1 MTRDFDR
8 VLDECI
14 DRMSKGQ
21 GVEECLKLY
30 PEFAQ
35 ELEPLLKA
43 VYELHEQGRLIPS
56 QAGKVKGRERLSS
69 AMAELARKR
78 REAPAPLSRRL
89 FGQPKVWVPVAA
101 ALLLA
106 IIGYGLWA
114 VLTPTQAPVSYAGIL
129 EIRVTDAPTN
139 DVSAINVTVGDIE
152 VHKAGEEGETDG
164 AGWLAVI
171 EESKTFDLLKLR
183 GVEEVLGSNEVDVG
197 HYTQI
202 RMDVQGVVVTVDGKP
217 QSAVLPSGEL
227 RLVGSFEVKRDK
239 TTVLTLDFDADKS
252 IVITGMGKVIFKP
265 VVRLIVIK
273 DSEAPM
279 PQP

>member
-1 MTRDFDR
+1 MTGDFYQ

-14 DRMSKGQ
+14 DRMNKGQ
-21 GVEECLKLY
+21 GLEECLKLY

-35 ELEPLLKA
+35 ELEPLLRA
-43 VYELHEQGRLIPS
+43 VHELHEQGGFIPRE
-56 QAGKVKGRERLSS
+56 AAKVRGGERLSR
-69 AMAELARKR
+69 AMAELERER
-78 REAPAPLSRRL
+78 RESRAPLSRRL

-129 EIRVTDAPTN
+129 EIRVTDAPTH
-139 DVSAINVTVGDIE
+139 DVSAINVTVGDIK
-152 VHKAGEEGETDG
+152 VHKAGEEGDTDK
-164 AGWLAVI
+164 AGWLTVI
-171 EESKTFDLLKLR
+171 EECKTFDLLKLR

-202 RMDVQGVVVTVDGKP
+202 RMDVDGVVVTVDGKS
-217 QSAVLPSGEL
+217 QSAELPSGEL
-227 RLVGSFEVKRDK
+227 RLVGSFEIDRDK

-265 VVRLIVIK
+265 VVKLIVTK
-273 DSEAPM
+273 DTEAPM
-279 PQP
+279 PPP